1 MKCLFALLLIFP
13 LIVLAD
19 PMPTTWTDGD
29 GLTWTFHPN
38 KTRFDKAKER
48 CTMMGFRLPSE
59 DEFYEAV
66 QYGLF
71 DANKNKAFAESIQA
85 FEWIWMGNDSD
96 GNTSHIVTNRYEER
110 MRVLD
115 YERYR
120 MLCVKK

>member
-1 MKCLFALLLIFP
+1 
-13 LIVLAD
+13 
-19 PMPTTWTDGD
+19 
-29 GLTWTFHPN
+29 
-38 KTRFDKAKER
+38 
-48 CTMMGFRLPSE
+48 MMGFRLPSE

-71 DANKNKAFAESIQA
+71 DANNNKAFAESIQA